1 MFSRKFSNKVF
12 NILFITLFV
21 SLFSI
26 KTYANEIE
34 TSDTPI
40 IETEKEQPI
49 GPGYEIE
56 RKDIETISETLE
68 YVEIVSN
75 VEGNSDIIE
84 NQEIVEEN
92 GILKTNKTNNAIGID
107 ISDKDYENLLHI
119 VEAEATGQDL
129 KGKILIA
136 NVIFNRYRKGGYGNI
151 TDVIFAKNQ
160 FSPIRD
166 GRFWSVPV
174 TDSTREAVRQSLDG
188 VDYSQGALYFMNRR
202 GASRKNASWFD
213 RNLTYLFSY
222 SGHEFFK

>member
-1 MFSRKFSNKVF
+1 MFLRKLSNKVF

-34 TSDTPI
+34 TNNTSV
-40 IETEKEQPI
+40 IEMEEEQPI

-75 VEGNSDIIE
+75 VEGNSNIIE
-84 NQEIVEEN
+84 NQEIVEDN
-92 GILKTNKTNNAIGID
+92 GILTTNQKNNSIGID

-129 KGKILIA
+129 KGKVLIA
-136 NVIFNRYRKGGYGNI
+136 NVVFNRYRKGGYRTI
-151 TDVIFAKNQ
+151 TDVIFEKNQ

-174 TDSTREAVRQSLDG
+174 TESTREAVRQSLQG
-188 VDYSQGALYFMNRR
+188 IDYSQGALYFMNRK
-202 GASRKNASWFD
+202 GASKKNASWFD
-213 RNLTYLFSY
+213 RNLTYLFSH
-222 SGHEFFK
+222 SGHEFFR